1 MRFRQFLIVTFWVLT
16 SIAYAQEAPTFPLH
30 VEGTIT
36 NLEDTPMSGAII
48 QVSQNGQVIKNIT
61 TDGSGSYQF
70 DLPLNSDYVVTVTKP
85 GHVSKKFTVST
96 KGVPPDRATSK
107 FGTVEASLSLFEKME
122 GIDYSP
128 LNQPMNKY
136 SYNANKENFE
146 YDANYLNAMIAS
158 LQNIMAQQAA
168 AIERAKQLERN
179 YQAAIKAGDKAFQ
192 KNDWAGAKAAYT
204 QALGLKP
211 NETWP
216 KDQMTQIDKIIKEQE
231 ALNKKKEEDA
241 KKAADEAA
249 KAKAEA
255 ELNAKYAAAIKK
267 GDDAFNAKNWAAA
280 KLGYNEAIGY
290 KPGEQYPKD
299 KLAAIDKAIA
309 DEAANKSK
317 AELDA
322 KYAAAVKKG
331 DDAFNAKNW
340 TAAKAGYN
348 EALGFKPAE
357 QYPKDKIAAI
367 DKAIA
372 DEAAAKSKADAEAK
386 NKAELEAKYAAA
398 IKRGDEGFAKKDWA
412 NAKAAYTEAS
422 GLKSAEQYPKT
433 QLAAIDKAIA
443 DEAALKA
450 KADADAKAKAELE
463 AKYAAAIK
471 KGDDAFAK
479 KDWATAKGGY
489 NEALTIKANEQYPK
503 DKLAAI
509 DKAIADENAAKSKA
523 ELDAKYAA
531 AIKKGDDA
539 FGKKDWL
546 TAKGG
551 YNEALTIKANE
562 QYPKDKLAAIDK
574 ALADEEAAKAKAEAD
589 AKSKAELEAKYAAAI
604 KKGDEGFSKKD
615 WANAKSAYNEALGY
629 KSAEKYPKDQ
639 IAAIDKALADEAA
652 AKAKAD
658 ADKAKAEADA
668 KAKAELEAKYAAA
681 IKKADEAFAAK
692 SWPAARTGYNEAL
705 GFKPNEAY
713 PKSQLAA
720 IDKAIADEKANMDAA
735 AKAKA
740 EAELNAKYEEAI
752 KQGDAGFANKDW
764 VNAKAAYNKALGF
777 KPSEKYPKDQI
788 AAIDKTLADEA
799 AAKAKADADAKS
811 KAEKEA
817 KYAAAIKKGDDGFN
831 AKNWTNAKAGYNEAL
846 GIKPDEQYPKDRLA
860 AIDKAIADENAN
872 KSKAELDAKY
882 NAAIKKGDD
891 AFAKKDWTTAK
902 GGYNE
907 ALNVKANEQ
916 YPKDRLVAIDKAI
929 ADESAN
935 KSKAELEAKYAAA
948 IKKGDDAFAKKD
960 WTTAKGGYNEALN
973 VKANE
978 QYPKDKLAEIE
989 KAITSENAN
998 KSKAELDAKYQAAIK
1013 KGDAAFA
1020 KKDWTTAKAGYNEAL
1035 GVKADE
1041 QYPKDKLAEIEKAI
1055 GDELANKS
1063 KAEGDA
1069 KAKAEK
1075 DAKYAAA
1082 IKKGD
1087 DAFTKKEWVS
1097 AKEGYIEASGLKP
1110 EEQYPKVRLAA
1121 IEAEI
1126 SKEGEAKALAELKAK
1141 YDAIIKKADGLF
1153 ARKAWVEAKAAYY
1166 EALQYLP
1173 DEKYPKMQIGAINK
1187 AMSGANDPNEQKY
1200 KDAIA
1205 KADNNFNGKQYKE
1218 AKTHYEEAL
1227 TYKGGDAYAKGRLL
1241 EVEKLL
1247 NSDNQVKAADRKKE
1261 LLAKY
1266 PPGVTEEIINGQG
1279 VTIIQRI
1286 VVKNGDVWVYQ
1297 KKVFTWG
1304 GISYFRD
1311 GSPITELIFEN
1322 ETKP

>member
-1 MRFRQFLIVTFWVLT
+1 MKFRQFLIVTFWVLS
-16 SIAYAQEAPTFPLH
+16 SIAYTQEAPTFPLH

-36 NLEDTPMSGAII
+36 NLEDTPMPGAII

-85 GHVSKKFTVST
+85 GHVAKKFTVST

-107 FGTVEASLSLFEKME
+107 FGTVEASLSLFEKMD
-122 GIDYSP
+122 GIDYSA

-158 LQNIMAQQAA
+158 LQNIMAQQQA
-168 AIERAKQLERN
+168 AIERAKQLEKN

-192 KNDWAGAKAAYT
+192 KNDWAAAKAAYT

-241 KKAADEAA
+241 KKAAEDAA

-372 DEAAAKSKADAEAK
+372 DEAAAKAKADEEAK

-433 QLAAIDKAIA
+433 QLAAIDKAMA
-443 DEAALKA
+443 DEAAAKA

-479 KDWATAKGGY
+479 KDWTTAKGGY

-539 FGKKDWL
+539 FAKKDWV

-574 ALADEEAAKAKAEAD
+574 AIADEEAAKAKAEGD
-589 AKSKAELEAKYAAAI
+589 AKAKAELEAKYTAAI
-604 KKGDEGFSKKD
+604 KKGDEGFAKKD
-615 WANAKSAYNEALGY
+615 WANAKAAYNEALGY

-652 AKAKAD
+652 AKAKAE

-668 KAKAELEAKYAAA
+668 KAKAELEAKYTAA
-681 IKKADEAFAAK
+681 IKKGDEAFAAK
-692 SWPAARTGYNEAL
+692 NWLGARTAYNEAL

-740 EAELNAKYEEAI
+740 EAELNAKYDEAI

-764 VNAKAAYNKALGF
+764 NNAKAAYNKALGF
-777 KPSEKYPKDQI
+777 KPNEKYPKDQI

-811 KAEKEA
+811 KADKEA
-817 KYAAAIKKGDDGFN
+817 KYAAAIKKGDDAFN

-846 GIKPDEQYPKDRLA
+846 GVKPDEQYPKDRLA

-882 NAAIKKGDD
+882 
-891 AFAKKDWTTAK
+891 
-902 GGYNE
+902 
-907 ALNVKANEQ
+907 
-916 YPKDRLVAIDKAI
+916 
-929 ADESAN
+929 
-935 KSKAELEAKYAAA
+935 AAA
-948 IKKGDDAFAKKD
+948 IKKGDAAFTKKD
-960 WTTAKGGYNEALN
+960 WNNAKAGYNEALG
-973 VKANE
+973 VKPQE

-989 KAITSENAN
+989 KAIA
-998 KSKAELDAKYQAAIK
+998 
-1013 KGDAAFA
+1013 
-1020 KKDWTTAKAGYNEAL
+1020 
-1035 GVKADE
+1035 
-1041 QYPKDKLAEIEKAI
+1041 
-1055 GDELANKS
+1055 DELANKS
-1063 KAEGDA
+1063 KVEGDA
-1069 KAKAEK
+1069 KAKADI

-1087 DAFTKKEWVS
+1087 DAFTKKEWVT
-1097 AKEGYIEASGLKP
+1097 AKEGYIEASKIKT

-1126 SKEGEAKALAELKAK
+1126 AKEGEAKALAELKAK
-1141 YDAIIKKADGLF
+1141 YDAIVKKADGLF
-1153 ARKAWVEAKAAYY
+1153 AKKSWVDAKAAYY

-1187 AMSGANDPNEQKY
+1187 AMSGAADPNEQKY

-1205 KADNNFNGKQYKE
+1205 KADNNFNAKQYKE
-1218 AKTHYEEAL
+1218 AKPHYEEAL
-1227 TYKGGDAYAKGRLL
+1227 TYKGGDTYAKGRLL
-1241 EVEKLL
+1241 EIEKLL
-1247 NSDNQVKAADRKKE
+1247 NSDSQVKTADRKKE

-1266 PPGVTEEIINGQG
+1266 PPGVTEEVINGQG
-1279 VTIIQRI
+1279 VTIIQRA
-1286 VVKNGDVWVYQ
+1286 VVKDGDVWIYQ
-1297 KKVFTWG
+1297 KKVFSWG

-1311 GSPITELIFEN
+1311 GNPITELIFEN